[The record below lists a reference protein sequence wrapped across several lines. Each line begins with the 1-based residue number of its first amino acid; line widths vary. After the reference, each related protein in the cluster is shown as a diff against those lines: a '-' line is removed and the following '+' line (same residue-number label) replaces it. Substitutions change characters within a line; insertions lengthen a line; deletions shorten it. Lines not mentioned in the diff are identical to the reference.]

1 MLSARF
7 KKSSRKA
14 LKVIS
19 LSFGGVLLLLFI
31 LPLLFPKAVSNK
43 IKTWANNSITSEL
56 NFSKAR
62 LSFFNHF
69 PSLTL
74 TLYDF
79 SLKGS
84 APFESD
90 TLIVASEVSLGVDLS
105 TVFSKTVKIN
115 EIYLTKGNVHVQ
127 VDTDGRPN
135 YNIYQSTAP
144 ARATKE
150 DTSGASLHIDRIQ
163 LEHCRIVYNDRSL
176 ALNIKANDVNYV
188 GKGNLK
194 SNKFD
199 LFSHIGINS
208 FDLSYG
214 GVPYIQSKKLKGDL
228 ITKINTK
235 SLDLVFEKNDLK
247 INQLPVQFK
256 GEFSFLRNGYEMD
269 FRLGSGA
276 STLAA
281 LFSALPA
288 KYLSWM
294 EHTDI
299 EGDAELS
306 ASLKGKYLAN
316 ANRMPDFTFKIKVR
330 EGEISSSGASSKIEK
345 LRLDFITSLPQMN
358 PDRLNISLDSLSFQ
372 LDKGHLNA
380 DIEVTGLNKPLV
392 KAKMDADIDMEQW
405 TKAIG
410 YDKFKL
416 QGHLM
421 AKLTADGRYVPNISV
436 PAFDFHA
443 TFSDGSLHFED
454 VKEPIKNIGFA
465 IEAYSKD
472 NNYSN
477 VHLNVNKINA
487 EALSNY
493 IKGYVQINNA
503 LAPQIDA
510 NLTGLLHMEEIK
522 KFYPIDGIDLQGDVN
537 VNILSKGAWVPAQH
551 LFPVTTASLK
561 MSNGAVKTKYYPHP
575 VEKINVD
582 AMLVDTTGNFQALK
596 FDIKPVAFEFEGQ
609 TFHLKASVDNF
620 NDPHYDIVANGAID
634 LGKIYKVLGKEGY
647 DVDGMI
653 KADLSLH
660 GTQSDAMSGRYA
672 KLNNKGSLTIKGV
685 TVKANIFP
693 LPFYINDG
701 VFRFADDKMW
711 FDKFDVHYGKSDLH
725 LDGYLNNLIGY
736 MTQKD
741 QHLQGALDLKS
752 HYIQVDELAAYTS
765 NSDPAD
771 AAAGVPGVVIIPANV
786 SLTINA
792 AADRVNYNSIDLH
805 RFHGQLAIDNGT
817 LNMSNTGFN
826 IIDAPVVMDA
836 QYTSL
841 SAQKAQFDF
850 HISAKEFDIKRAYK
864 EIRLFHDMATSAS
877 AASGIVGL
885 EYHINGRLDEDMK
898 VSYPS
903 LKGEGVLTLK
913 RIKLKGFK
921 LLNTV
926 SSKTGKEDI
935 KDPSLSEVNIRS
947 SIANNII
954 TIERTKLRIAGMRP
968 RFEGQVSFDG
978 RLNLKGRVGLPPLGI
993 WGIPFSVTGTQHNPN
1008 VKLGRNKDMDLQ
1020 EGKEE

>member
-1 MLSARF
+1 MLSASF
-7 KKSSRKA
+7 KKSSLKA

-19 LSFGGVLLLLFI
+19 LSFGGVLVLLFI

-43 IKTWANNSITSEL
+43 IKAWANNSITSEL

-84 APFESD
+84 APFEQD
-90 TLIVASEVSLGVDLS
+90 TLVVASEVSLGVDLS
-105 TVFSKTVKIN
+105 TVFSKTIKIN

-135 YNIYQSTAP
+135 YNIYQSAAP
-144 ARATKE
+144 VKSSKE
-150 DTSGASLHIDRIQ
+150 DTSGAALNIDRIQ
-163 LEHCRIVYNDRSL
+163 LEHCRIIYNDRSL
-176 ALNIKANDVNYV
+176 ALNIKANDVNYT
-188 GKGNLK
+188 GKGSLK

-199 LFSHIGINS
+199 LYSRVVINS

-214 GVPYIQSKKLKGDL
+214 GVPYIQSKKLKGNL
-228 ITKINTK
+228 ITRINTK

-256 GEFSFLRNGYEMD
+256 GEFSFLRNGYNMD
-269 FRLGSGA
+269 FQLGSGA
-276 STLAA
+276 STLEA

-294 EHTDI
+294 DHTDI

-306 ASLKGKYLAN
+306 ASLKGKYMAN

-345 LRLDFITSLPQMN
+345 LRLDFITHIPQMN

-372 LDKGHLNA
+372 LDKGHLDA
-380 DIEVTGLNKPLV
+380 DIDITGLTKPLI
-392 KAKMDADIDMEQW
+392 KARMDADIDMEKW

-410 YDKFKL
+410 YDKFRL
-416 QGHLM
+416 TGHLQ
-421 AKLTADGRYVPNISV
+421 AKLKADGRYVKNVSV
-436 PAFDFHA
+436 PTFDFRS
-443 TFSDGSLHFED
+443 TFSEGSLHFED
-454 VKEPIKNIGFA
+454 VKEPVKNIGFVV
-465 IEAYSKD
+465 EAYSRD
-472 NNYSN
+472 NSYTN
-477 VHLNVNKINA
+477 VHLDVSRINA

-493 IKGYVQINNA
+493 IRGNIQVNNA
-503 LAPQIDA
+503 LAPYIDA
-510 NLTGLLHMEEIK
+510 NLAGVLHMDELK
-522 KFYPIDGIDLQGDVN
+522 QFYPVDGIDLNGDVKIN
-537 VNILSKGAWVPAQH
+537 VVSKGPWVPAQK

-561 MSNGAVKTKYYPHP
+561 MSNGVVKTKYYPHP

-582 AMLVDTTGNFQALK
+582 AVLVDTTGNFNALR

-609 TFHLKASVDNF
+609 TFNLKASVDNF
-620 NDPHYDIVANGAID
+620 NDPHYDITANGAID
-634 LGKIYKVLGKEGY
+634 LGRIYKVLGKEGY
-647 DVDGMI
+647 DVNGMI
-653 KADLSLH
+653 RADLSLH
-660 GTQSDAMSGRYA
+660 GTQSDAMSGQYA
-672 KLNNKGSLTIKGV
+672 KLNNKGSLTVKDV
-685 TVKANIFP
+685 TVKANLFP
-693 LPFYINDG
+693 LPFHINDG

-736 MTQKD
+736 MMQPD

-752 HYIQVDELAAYTS
+752 HYIQVDELAAYTG

-786 SLTINA
+786 RLTINA

-805 RFHGQLAIDNGT
+805 RFHGNLSIENGS
-817 LNMSNTGFN
+817 LSMSNTGFN

-841 SAQKAQFDF
+841 SAKRAQFDCR
-850 HISAKEFDIKRAYK
+850 ISAKEFDIKRAYK
-864 EIRLFHDMATSAS
+864 EIKLFHDMATSAS
-877 AASGIVGL
+877 SASGIVGL
-885 EYHINGRLDEDMK
+885 EYHVNGRLDENMK

-903 LKGEGVLTLK
+903 LTGEGVLTLK
-913 RIKLKGFK
+913 KIKLKGFK

-926 SSKTGKEDI
+926 ANKTGKEDI
-935 KDPSLSEVNIRS
+935 KDPGLSEVNIRS

-978 RLNLKGRVGLPPLGI
+978 RLNLRGRVGLPPLGI
-993 WGIPFSVTGTQHNPN
+993 WGIPFNVTGTQHNPV
-1008 VKLGRNKDMDLQ
+1008 VKLGKNKDMDLQ
-1020 EGKEE
+1020 EGKEQ

>member
-1 MLSARF
+1 MLSASF
-7 KKSSRKA
+7 KKSSWKA

-19 LSFGGVLLLLFI
+19 LSFGGVLVLLFI
-31 LPLLFPKAVSNK
+31 LPFLFPKAVSNK
-43 IKTWANNSITSEL
+43 IKTWANNSITSEM

-84 APFESD
+84 APFEQD
-90 TLIVASEVSLGVDLS
+90 TLVVASEVSLGVDLS
-105 TVFSKTVKIN
+105 TIFSKTIQIN

-135 YNIYQSTAP
+135 YNIYESTAP
-144 ARATKE
+144 AKASKE
-150 DTSGASLHIDRIQ
+150 DTSGASLNIDRIQ
-163 LEHCRIVYNDRSL
+163 LEHCRIIYNDRSL
-176 ALNIKANDVNYV
+176 ALNIKANDVNYK

-199 LFSHIGINS
+199 LYSRIGINS

-214 GVPYIQSKKLKGDL
+214 GIPYIQSKKLKGDL
-228 ITKINTK
+228 ITRINTK

-269 FRLGSGA
+269 FLLSSGA
-276 STLAA
+276 STLEA
-281 LFSALPA
+281 LFSALPS

-306 ASLKGKYLAN
+306 ASLKGKYVAN
-316 ANRMPDFTFKIKVR
+316 ANKMPDFTFKIKVR
-330 EGEISSSGASSKIEK
+330 DGEISSSGASSKIEK
-345 LRLDFITSLPQMN
+345 LRLDFITRLPQLN
-358 PDRLNISLDSLSFQ
+358 PDRLTINLDSLSFQ
-372 LDKGHLNA
+372 LDKGHLDA
-380 DIEVTGLNKPLV
+380 DIDITSLTKPLV
-392 KAKMDADIDMEQW
+392 KARMDADIDMEKW

-416 QGHLM
+416 KGHLQ
-421 AKLTADGRYVPNISV
+421 AKLKADGRYIPNVSV
-436 PAFDFHA
+436 PAFDFTS
-443 TFSDGSLHFED
+443 TFSNGSLHFED
-454 VKEPIKNIGFA
+454 VSEPIKNIGFVVA
-465 IEAYSKD
+465 AYSRD
-472 NNYSN
+472 NSYAN
-477 VHLNVNKINA
+477 VHLDVSRINA
-487 EALSNY
+487 EALTNY
-493 IKGYVQINNA
+493 IKGNIQINNA
-503 LAPQIDA
+503 LAPNIDA
-510 NLTGLLHMEEIK
+510 NLVGLLHMEEIK
-522 KFYPIDGIDLQGDVN
+522 QFYPVDGIDLHGDVRVN
-537 VNILSKGAWVPAQH
+537 VVSKGPWVPAQK

-575 VEKINVD
+575 IEKINVD
-582 AMLVDTTGNFQALK
+582 AVLVDTTGNFNALR

-609 TFHLKASVDNF
+609 PFHLKAAVDNF
-620 NDPHYDIVANGAID
+620 NDPHYDISANGSID

-647 DVDGMI
+647 DVNGMI

-660 GTQSDAMSGRYA
+660 GTQSDAMSGQYA
-672 KLNNKGSLTIKGV
+672 KLDNKGSLTVKDI

-693 LPFYINDG
+693 LPFHINNG

-711 FDKFDVHYGKSDLH
+711 FDQFDVHYGKSDLH
-725 LDGYLNNLIGY
+725 IDGYLNNLIGY
-736 MTQKD
+736 MTQQD

-752 HYIQVDELAAYTS
+752 RYLQVDELAAYTG

-771 AAAGVPGVVIIPANV
+771 AAAGAPGVVIIPANV
-786 SLTINA
+786 RLTVNA
-792 AADRVNYNSIDLH
+792 AADRVNYNGIDLH
-805 RFHGQLAIDNGT
+805 RFHGTLGVENGT

-841 SAQKAQFDF
+841 SARRAQFDF
-850 HISAKEFDIKRAYK
+850 RISAKEFDIKRAYK
-864 EIRLFHDMATSAS
+864 EIKLFHDMATSAS
-877 AASGIVGL
+877 SASGIVGL
-885 EYHINGRLDEDMK
+885 EYHINGRLYENMK

-903 LKGEGVLTLK
+903 LTGEGVLTLK
-913 RIKLKGFK
+913 KIKLKGFK

-926 SSKTGKEDI
+926 SNKTGKEDL
-935 KDPSLSEVNIRS
+935 KDPGLSEVNIRS

-968 RFEGQVSFDG
+968 RFEGQVSLDG

-993 WGIPFSVTGTQHNPN
+993 WGIPFYVTGTQHNPV

>member
-1 MLSARF
+1 MLSASF
-7 KKSSRKA
+7 KKSSLKA

-19 LSFGGVLLLLFI
+19 LSFGGVLVLLFI

-84 APFESD
+84 APFEQD
-90 TLIVASEVSLGVDLS
+90 TLVVASEVSLGVDLS
-105 TVFSKTVKIN
+105 TIFSKTIQIN

-144 ARATKE
+144 AKASKE
-150 DTSGASLHIDRIQ
+150 DTSGASLNIDRIQ
-163 LEHCRIVYNDRSL
+163 LEHCRIIYNDRSL
-176 ALNIKANDVNYV
+176 ALNIKANDVNYK

-199 LFSHIGINS
+199 LYSRIGINS

-214 GVPYIQSKKLKGDL
+214 GIPYIQSKKLKGDL
-228 ITKINTK
+228 ITRINTK

-256 GEFSFLRNGYEMD
+256 GAFSFLRNGYEMD
-269 FRLGSGA
+269 FLLSSGA
-276 STLAA
+276 STLEA

-306 ASLKGKYLAN
+306 ASLKGKYMAN
-316 ANRMPDFTFKIKVR
+316 ANKMPDFTFKIKVR
-330 EGEISSSGASSKIEK
+330 EGEISSSGAASKIEK
-345 LRLDFITSLPQMN
+345 LRLDFITRLPQMN
-358 PDRLNISLDSLSFQ
+358 PDKLTISLDSLSFQ
-372 LDKGHLNA
+372 LGKGHLNA
-380 DIEVTGLNKPLV
+380 DIDVTSLTKPLV
-392 KAKMDADIDMEQW
+392 KARMDADIDMEQW

-410 YDKFKL
+410 YDQFKMK
-416 QGHLM
+416 GHLK
-421 AKLTADGRYVPNISV
+421 AKLKADGRYVPKVSV
-436 PAFDFHA
+436 PAFDFQS
-443 TFSDGSLHFED
+443 TFSEGSLQFED
-454 VKEPIKNIGFA
+454 VAEPVKNIGFVV
-465 IEAYSKD
+465 EAYSRD
-472 NNYSN
+472 NSYTN
-477 VHLNVNKINA
+477 VHLDVSRINA
-487 EALSNY
+487 EALTNY
-493 IKGYVQINNA
+493 IKGNVQINNA
-503 LAPQIDA
+503 LAPNIDA
-510 NLTGLLHMEEIK
+510 NLVGLLHMEEIK
-522 KFYPIDGIDLQGDVN
+522 KFYPVDGIDLHGDVH
-537 VNILSKGAWVPAQH
+537 VNLVSKGPWVPAQK

-561 MSNGAVKTKYYPHP
+561 MTNGAVKTKYYPHP
-575 VEKINVD
+575 IEKINVD
-582 AMLVDTTGNFQALK
+582 AMLVDTTGNFNALR

-609 TFHLKASVDNF
+609 TFNLKASVDNF
-620 NDPHYDIVANGAID
+620 NDPHYDITANGSID

-647 DVDGMI
+647 DVNGMI

-660 GTQSDAMSGRYA
+660 GTQSDAMAGQYA
-672 KLNNKGSLTIKGV
+672 KLNNKGSLTVKDV

-693 LPFYINDG
+693 LPFHINDG

-711 FDKFDVHYGKSDLH
+711 FDQFDVHYGKSDLH
-725 LDGYLNNLIGY
+725 IDGYVNNLIGY
-736 MTQKD
+736 MTQQD
-741 QHLQGALDLKS
+741 QHLQGALELKS
-752 HYIQVDELAAYTS
+752 HYLQVDELAAYTS

-786 SLTINA
+786 RLTINA

-805 RFHGQLAIDNGT
+805 RFHGTLAVDNGT

-836 QYTSL
+836 QYTSV
-841 SAQKAQFDF
+841 SAKRAQFDF
-850 HISAKEFDIKRAYK
+850 RISAKEFDIKRAYK

-885 EYHINGRLDEDMK
+885 EYHINGRLDENMK

-903 LKGEGVLTLK
+903 LTGEGVLTLK
-913 RIKLKGFK
+913 KIKLKGFK

-926 SSKTGKEDI
+926 SSKTGKEDL
-935 KDPSLSEVNIRS
+935 KDPGLSEVNIRS

-968 RFEGQVSFDG
+968 RFEGQVSLDG

-993 WGIPFSVTGTQHNPN
+993 WGIPFNVTGTQHNPV

>member
-7 KKSSRKA
+7 KKFSLTA

-19 LSFGGVLLLLFI
+19 LSFGGVIVLLFI

-84 APFESD
+84 TPFEQD
-90 TLIVASEVSLGVDLS
+90 TLMVASEVSLGVDLS
-105 TVFSKTVKIN
+105 TVFSKTIRIN

-144 ARATKE
+144 SKNTKD
-150 DTSGASLHIDRIQ
+150 DTSGAALHIDRIQ
-163 LEHCRIVYNDRSL
+163 LEHCRIIYNDRSL

-188 GKGNLK
+188 GKGDLT

-199 LFSHIGINS
+199 LYSDIGINS

-214 GVPYIQSKKLKGDL
+214 GVPYIQSKKLKGNL
-228 ITKINTK
+228 ITRINTK

-247 INQLPVQFK
+247 INQLPVQFQ
-256 GEFSFLRNGYEMD
+256 GSFSFLRNGYEMD
-269 FRLGSGA
+269 FQLGSGA

-288 KYLSWM
+288 RYLSWM

-299 EGDAELS
+299 DGDAELS
-306 ASLKGKYLAN
+306 ASLKGKYMAK

-330 EGEISSSGASSKIEK
+330 DGEIASSGASSKIEK
-345 LRLDFITSLPQMN
+345 LRLDFITRVPQLN

-372 LDKGHLNA
+372 LGQGHLLA
-380 DIEVTGLNKPLV
+380 DLDITSLTKPLV
-392 KAKMDADIDMEQW
+392 KARMDADIDLEQW

-416 QGHLM
+416 KGHLV
-421 AKLTADGRYVPNISV
+421 ATLKADGRYVPNVSV
-436 PAFDFHA
+436 PTFDFKS
-443 TFSDGSLHFED
+443 TFSDGALQFED
-454 VKEPIKNIGFA
+454 VPEPVKNIGFVV
-465 IEAYSKD
+465 EAYSRD
-472 NNYSN
+472 NSYTN
-477 VHLNVNKINA
+477 VHLDISRIHA
-487 EALSNY
+487 QALNNY
-493 IKGYVQINNA
+493 IRGNVQVNNA
-503 LAPQIDA
+503 YSPNIDA
-510 NLTGLLHMEEIK
+510 NLAGLLHLEELK
-522 KFYPIDGIDLQGDVN
+522 KFYPLDGVDLHGDL
-537 VNILSKGAWVPAQH
+537 NINISSKGTWLPAQK
-551 LFPVTTASLK
+551 LFPVTIASLK
-561 MSNGAVKTKYYPHP
+561 MNNGAIRTKYYPNP
-575 VEKINVD
+575 IGKINID
-582 AMLVDTTGNFQALK
+582 AMLTDTAGNFNALK

-609 TFHLKASVDNF
+609 TFNLKAAVDNF
-620 NDPHYDIVANGAID
+620 NDPHYDITANGSID

-647 DVDGMI
+647 DVNGMI

-660 GTQSDAMSGRYA
+660 GKQSDAMAGQYA
-672 KLNNKGSLTIKGV
+672 KLNNKGSLTVKDV
-685 TVKANIFP
+685 TVRANIFP
-693 LPFYINDG
+693 LPFHINDG

-711 FDKFDVHYGKSDLH
+711 FDRFDVHYGKSDMH
-725 LDGYLNNLIGY
+725 LDGYLYNLIGY

-741 QHLQGALDLKS
+741 QPLQGQMDLKS
-752 HYIQVDELAAYTS
+752 HYIQVDELAAYTG
-765 NSDPAD
+765 NNDPAD
-771 AAAGVPGVVIIPANV
+771 AGAGMPGVVVIPGNV
-786 SLTINA
+786 ALTVNA
-792 AADRVNYNSIDLH
+792 AADRVNYSSIDLH
-805 RFHGQLAIDNGT
+805 RFHGTLAIANGT
-817 LNMSNTGFN
+817 LTMSNTGFN
-826 IIDAPVVMDA
+826 IIDAAVVMDA

-841 SAQKAQFDF
+841 SPKRAQFDF
-850 HISAKEFDIKRAYK
+850 RINAKEFDIRRAYK
-864 EIRLFHDMATSAS
+864 EIKLFHDMATSAS
-877 AASGIVGL
+877 SASGVVGL
-885 EYHINGRLDEDMK
+885 AYHVNGRLDENMK

-903 LKGEGVLTLK
+903 LTGEGVLTLK
-913 RIKLKGFK
+913 KIKLKGFK

-926 SSKTGKEDI
+926 GSKTGREDL
-935 KDPSLSEVNIRS
+935 KDPGLSEVNIRS

-993 WGIPFSVTGTQHNPN
+993 WGIPFNVTGTQHNP
-1008 VKLGRNKDMDLQ
+1008 VVRLGKNKDMDLQ